1 MADFLKNIFKISNRN
16 KSIQMKKIST
26 LSDRELIEQVFAN
39 QAILL
44 RQLYRINDF
53 LYLKH
58 GDEYVKQAVSF
69 DKMYKK
75 LSEET
80 DDFWKQYHTLL
91 GEEKINEK

>member
-58 GDEYVKQAVSF
+58 GDEYVTQAVSF
-69 DKMYKK
+69 DKMYNK

-80 DDFWKQYHTLL
+80 DDFWKQYHALL